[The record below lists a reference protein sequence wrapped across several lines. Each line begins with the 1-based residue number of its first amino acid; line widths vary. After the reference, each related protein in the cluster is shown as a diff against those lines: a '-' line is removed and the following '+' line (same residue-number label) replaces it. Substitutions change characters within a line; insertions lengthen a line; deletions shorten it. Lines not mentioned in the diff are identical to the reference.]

1 MKNIKFSIYTI
12 LSAWMLFSCT
22 YDFPESTEPQVPTSG
37 DADFTK
43 VVAIGNSLTAGYMD
57 GALYRSG
64 QENNF
69 VAIMAAQ
76 MQDGYGG
83 GDFNIPLV
91 DSDHISG
98 KLILANQPGG
108 SPAPTPIDIIENYPF
123 EVQQIG
129 PYDGEISALN
139 NFGIPGVTIQTA
151 QTPALGTPGSP
162 LFNGLYARIAS
173 SPGSSTLLGDAAA
186 AMSDGGTFL
195 VFWLGNNDVLG
206 YATGGA
212 SNEAILTEDAAFQA
226 AFNNALNTML
236 TASPNAKGIVANIPY
251 VIDIPFFTTIPYN
264 SITFTSADEGTINA
278 LNSSFEGF
286 NNLMDF
292 LTAEGG
298 FEDYNLQSRK
308 VNYIVGD
315 NPILINDEDLL
326 DLGPV
331 FDILQEN
338 GMMDQNTR
346 AALVPYEQSR
356 PATSEDLF
364 TLTSGRVL
372 GTAADPNNPL
382 SIIGVVVPLS
392 DQFALTPQEKSLIK
406 EKVDTF
412 NGVIN
417 SAVNDNN
424 DRLVL
429 ADVNAQLTLLRTS
442 GININGSSLNATF
455 VPPNGGFSVDGVH
468 PNQRG
473 HAWLANYMI
482 DRINAKFGSNIE
494 KINPNDY
501 SGNSLPFVIQ

>member
-22 YDFPESTEPQVPTSG
+22 YDFPESTEPQEPTSG
-37 DADFTK
+37 EADFSK

-57 GALYRSG
+57 GALYLSG
-64 QENNF
+64 QQNSY
-69 VAIMAAQ
+69 VAIMAEQ

-91 DSDHISG
+91 NSDHISG

-108 SPAPTPIDIIENYPF
+108 SPAPTPIDFIPNYPY
-123 EVQQIG
+123 EIQQIG
-129 PYDGEISALN
+129 PYDGDISALN

-151 QTPALGTPGSP
+151 QTPALGTPGNA

-212 SNEAILTEDAAFQA
+212 SNETILTDDAVFQG

-236 TASPNAKGIVANIPY
+236 SANPEAKGIVANIPY
-251 VIDIPFFTTIPYN
+251 VIDIPYFTAIPYN
-264 SITFTSADEGTINA
+264 SIGFTSDDEATIGA
-278 LNSSFEGF
+278 LNNAFENF
-286 NNLMDF
+286 NNLMD
-292 LTAEGG
+292 LLSQNPELAP
-298 FEDYNLQSRK
+298 YQLQSRK
-308 VNYIVGD
+308 VSYEVGE
-315 NPILINDEDLL
+315 NPILIADEDLL
-326 DLGPV
+326 DLGPI
-331 FDILQEN
+331 FDQLQQN
-338 GMMDQNTR
+338 GDIDQNTR
-346 AALVPYEQSR
+346 QALIPYEQSR
-356 PATSEDLF
+356 PATSDDLF
-364 TLTSGRVL
+364 TLTSGAVL
-372 GTAADPNNPL
+372 GTLANPNNPQ

-392 DQFALTPQEKSLIK
+392 DQYALTPEEKAVIK

-417 SAVNDNN
+417 AAVNDNS

-442 GININGSSLNATF
+442 GVNINGSSLNATF

-482 DRINAKFGSNIE
+482 DRINSKFGSNIE